1 MQDYFEFSNN
11 VKIFAGEKSL
21 EKLPSVLMNYG
32 GYRIFI
38 VSDTVIKKFG
48 HLDAVT
54 KVIKAQEAMTIGGI
68 YLDVPS
74 LFTTTDLD
82 KLYVAFRKSGAD
94 AIVGI
99 GGTRV
104 MNAAKALALLV
115 STKSKN
121 ITKFRGIDAA
131 VRVAHVAFCL
141 IPTTF
146 GAGNEVS
153 KSAIVLDDE
162 KQIPIEVISGALQ
175 PHFAILDPSLLKTLP
190 EREIYMSLID
200 LMAFSID
207 SYLSKRSNLLTKSF
221 SKMAMFLIKDNFQ
234 KAIMDK
240 DVESIC
246 NLQIA
251 ASIAAIS
258 YSNTYT
264 GVAHSIATALAAK
277 YHIHRGEAI
286 CVVIEPVLESLK
298 EICKAQYAEM
308 LLYYRGTQDYAN
320 STEDER
326 SETFIRIIKNLVTRL
341 SKEYDVKTN
350 LSGYGVK
357 EEDLDAI
364 AEMVIN
370 DGDMLTSPKKYTKED
385 IIEIL
390 RQSL

>member
-21 EKLPSVLMNYG
+21 EKLPTTLMNYG

-38 VSDTVIKKFG
+38 VSDNVIKKFG
-48 HLDAVT
+48 HVDAVT
-54 KVIKAQEAMTIGGI
+54 KAIKAREEMTIGGT
-68 YLDVPS
+68 YLDIPS
-74 LFTTTDLD
+74 MFTTTDLD
-82 KLYVAFRKSGAD
+82 KLYVAYRKSGAD
-94 AIVGI
+94 AIIGI

-115 STKSKN
+115 STKSKS

-131 VRVAHVAFCL
+131 IRTMHVPFCL

-153 KSAIVLDDE
+153 KNAIVLDDE

-200 LMAFSID
+200 LMAYSID
-207 SYLSKRSNLLTKSF
+207 SYLSKRANVLTKSF

-234 KAIMDK
+234 KAVMDN
-240 DVESIC
+240 DIDAIC
-246 NLQIA
+246 SLQIA

-258 YSNTYT
+258 YSNTFT

-286 CVVIEPVLESLK
+286 CVVIENVLEDLK
-298 EICKAQYAEM
+298 DTCKPQYAEM
-308 LLYYRGTQDYAN
+308 LLYLRGSQDYAN
-320 STEDER
+320 ATEEER
-326 SETFIRIIKNLVTRL
+326 SEAFIRIITNLVKHL
-341 SKEYDVKTN
+341 SKEYDIKTN
-350 LSGYGVK
+350 LADYGVK
-357 EEDLDAI
+357 EEDLDSI
-364 AEMVIN
+364 AEMTIN
-370 DGDMLTSPKKYTKED
+370 DGDMLTAPKKYTKED

>member
-21 EKLPSVLMNYG
+21 EKLPTTLMNYG

-38 VSDTVIKKFG
+38 VSDSVIKKIG
-48 HLDAVT
+48 HVDTVT
-54 KVIKAQEAMTIGGI
+54 KILKSQEEMAIGGTYI
-68 YLDVPS
+68 DIPS
-74 LFTTTDLD
+74 IFTTKDLE
-82 KLYVAFRKSGAD
+82 KLYVAYRKSGSD

-115 STKSKN
+115 STKSKS
-121 ITKFRGIDAA
+121 IEKFRGIDAA
-131 VRVAHVAFCL
+131 VRTLHVPFCL

-153 KSAIVLDDE
+153 KNAIVLDEE
-162 KQIPIEVISGALQ
+162 KQIPIEVITGALQ
-175 PHFAILDPSLLKTLP
+175 PHFAILDPDLLKTLP
-190 EREIYMSLID
+190 DREIYMSLID
-200 LMAFSID
+200 LMAFSVD
-207 SYLSKRSNLLTKSF
+207 SYLSKRANVLTKSF

-234 KAIMDK
+234 KAVMNK
-240 DVESIC
+240 DIDAIC

-258 YSNTYT
+258 YSNTFT
-264 GVAHSIATALAAK
+264 GVAHSIATALAAR

-286 CVVIEPVLESLK
+286 CVVIEPVLESLVDV
-298 EICKAQYAEM
+298 CRPQYAEM
-308 LLYYRGTQDYAN
+308 LLYFRGSQDYAN
-320 STEDER
+320 ATEDER
-326 SETFIRIIKNLVTRL
+326 SEAFVRIIKNLVVHL
-341 SKEYDVKTN
+341 SKEYNVKTK
-350 LSGYGVK
+350 LSDYGVK

-364 AEMVIN
+364 AEMTIN
-370 DGDMLTSPKKYTKED
+370 DGDMLTAPKKYTKED